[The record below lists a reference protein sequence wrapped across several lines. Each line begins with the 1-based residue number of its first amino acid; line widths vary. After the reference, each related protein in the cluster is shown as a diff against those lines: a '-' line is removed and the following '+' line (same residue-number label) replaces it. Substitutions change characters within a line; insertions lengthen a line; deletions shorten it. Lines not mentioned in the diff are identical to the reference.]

1 MRTDKKLDEII
12 KELMDKLDDDEEFCT
27 AEYDAVQEYCGK
39 RKYQISDEDLHTI
52 KAIGLEN
59 VFDGW
64 KEEQKGKD
72 MTFDAA
78 KQRPDYH
85 FFLYGIEDLIEE
97 IRNNRMKNLLENG
110 DPYRGVAV
118 LEVGYVDIE
127 VNITT
132 SEQCGKFPTSKAP
145 IISYFAC
152 RKHGDRDDDWESDD
166 YVDEHDPE
174 VDWYAENWMELLEK
188 DMYEALEDY
197 VIIHELSFDKPN

>member
-64 KEEQKGKD
+64 KEERKEKD
-72 MTFDAA
+72 MAFDAA

-85 FFLYGIEDLIEE
+85 FFLY
-97 IRNNRMKNLLENG
+97 
-110 DPYRGVAV
+110 
-118 LEVGYVDIE
+118 
-127 VNITT
+127 
-132 SEQCGKFPTSKAP
+132 
-145 IISYFAC
+145 ISQQ
-152 RKHGDRDDDWESDD
+152 S
-166 YVDEHDPE
+166 PQ
-174 VDWYAENWMELLEK
+174 
-188 DMYEALEDY
+188 
-197 VIIHELSFDKPN
+197 